1 MKTIVSVLLTAI
13 FSVSVMAQSPVN
25 LKYNLE
31 KNKVYKA
38 KTIVSQNQ
46 KRTMQGVDQ
55 VIEVENTLYLS
66 MKALSLAP
74 DFFMAEV
81 KFDTIKNSVSMPKM
95 EFSSAIEGNIK
106 SDNTDEIMNCV
117 LNRLSKST
125 LLVKMAYSGHV
136 IDIMNQPVVAKTVL
150 MDVDSIKGQNA
161 VMLKPRIEMMV
172 QKEDLKSMVENIT
185 VLHPNKKVN
194 KGEKWNTQFTSSNG
208 GFGFLIST
216 DYTLNETKGN
226 EAIINGEVNLEPAA
240 MKPMEMNGAKITM
253 ELRGKGQTE
262 MNVDANTGWVI
273 NGKSEIQMSG
283 NMNVEAQGQS
293 FPIPMEITMTT
304 ETIGLN

>member
-1 MKTIVSVLLTAI
+1 MKTIVSVLLTTI
-13 FSVSVMAQSPVN
+13 ISVSVMAQSPVN

-38 KTIVSQNQ
+38 KTIISQNQ

-55 VIEVENTLYLS
+55 VTEVENTLCLS
-66 MKALSLAP
+66 MKALSLTP
-74 DFFMAEV
+74 EFFMAEV
-81 KFDTIKNSVSMPKM
+81 KFDSIANSVSMPKM
-95 EFSSAIEGNIK
+95 EFSSANEGNIK
-106 SDNTDEIMNCV
+106 SDNTDEIMNCI

-150 MDVDSIKGQNA
+150 MDIDSIKGKNA
-161 VMLKPRIEMMV
+161 PMLKPRIEMMV
-172 QKEDLKSMVENIT
+172 QKEDLKSMIENIT
-185 VLHPNKKVN
+185 VLHPNKEVN
-194 KGEKWNTQFTSSNG
+194 KGEKWSTQFTSSNG

-216 DYTLNETKGN
+216 DYTLNETKGD
-226 EAIINGEVNLEPAA
+226 EAAINGEINLEPAA
-240 MKPMEMNGAKITM
+240 MKPMEMNGAKISM

-262 MNVDANTGWVI
+262 MNVNTNSGWII

-283 NMNVEAQGQS
+283 NMNVEAQGQA
-293 FPIPMEITMTT
+293 FPIPMEVTMTS
-304 ETIGLN
+304 EIIGLN

>member
-1 MKTIVSVLLTAI
+1 MKTIVSTLLMAI
-13 FSVSVMAQSPVN
+13 FSISIMAQSPAK

-31 KNKVYKA
+31 KNKIYKV
-38 KTIVSQNQ
+38 KSTVSQNQ

-55 VIEVENTLYLS
+55 VTEVENTLYFS
-66 MKALSLAP
+66 MKALNQAP
-74 DFFMAEV
+74 DFFIAEV

-95 EFSSAIEGNIK
+95 EFTSSLEGDMK
-106 SDNTDEIMNCV
+106 SEKTDDIMNCA

-136 IDIMNQPVVAKTVL
+136 IDIMNQPIVAKTVL

-172 QKEDLKSMVENIT
+172 QKEDLKSMIENIT
-185 VLHPNKKVN
+185 VLHPNKDVK
-194 KGEKWNTQFTSSNG
+194 KGDKWSTQYTSTNS
-208 GFGFLIST
+208 GFGFLVST
-216 DYTLNETKGN
+216 DYTLNELDKK
-226 EAIINGEVNLEPAA
+226 EAAISGEVSFEPAA
-240 MKPMEMNGAKITM
+240 LKPMEMNGAKISM
-253 ELRGKGQTE
+253 ELRGKGKTE
-262 MNVDANTGWVI
+262 IKINPVSGWVI
-273 NGKSEIQMSG
+273 NSKSDIQMSG

-304 ETIGLN
+304 ETTEIN